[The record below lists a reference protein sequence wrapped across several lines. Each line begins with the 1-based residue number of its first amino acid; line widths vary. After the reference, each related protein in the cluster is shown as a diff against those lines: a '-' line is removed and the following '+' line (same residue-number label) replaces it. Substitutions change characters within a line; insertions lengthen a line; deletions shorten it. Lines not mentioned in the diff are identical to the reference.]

1 MEYQNYRKL
10 FQFLK
15 WIQLS
20 FSFMIFILE
29 MIELGAYLNYVDK
42 VSHDDKLSNS
52 SYKTLFF
59 NSDLGSS
66 LAKKY
71 LYFVFSFNILST
83 GMYIAL
89 YQGSWTEKK
98 GPFAW
103 FEMLQLMLWF
113 SAFMAN
119 LYDIFHGAVG
129 LCQQYG
135 SAYSLQQIPN
145 EPLTVCGTY
154 IGSIIFSSLIVFTYM
169 ITIWITWKVKKEKK
183 KKSKIK
189 QVKKVK
195 IIKYL
200 QNSESKEAA
209 RFVRVEQHDGN
220 EKVVEFKGVVEVE
233 IGKNDF
239 DNNLDLEKNN
249 DKEINNDDC
258 KTNESIC

>member
-1 MEYQNYRKL
+1 
-10 FQFLK
+10 
-15 WIQLS
+15 
-20 FSFMIFILE
+20 
-29 MIELGAYLNYVDK
+29 
-42 VSHDDKLSNS
+42 
-52 SYKTLFF
+52 
-59 NSDLGSS
+59 
-66 LAKKY
+66 
-71 LYFVFSFNILST
+71 
-83 GMYIAL
+83 
-89 YQGSWTEKK
+89 
-98 GPFAW
+98 
-103 FEMLQLMLWF
+103 
-113 SAFMAN
+113 MAN

-154 IGSIIFSSLIVFTYM
+154 I
-169 ITIWITWKVKKEKK
+169 
-183 KKSKIK
+183 
-189 QVKKVK
+189 
-195 IIKYL
+195 
-200 QNSESKEAA
+200 EAA